1 MSILAIDPSL
11 VGTAIVRGDVSGFEV
26 KRFTSE
32 PSGEYAAARV
42 RRYERLITAEMQ
54 WIGPGPFDAI
64 FIEGYAFS
72 KNDAG
77 ARWLT
82 EYGGILRWHLCDL
95 TTRLWEVSPN
105 ILKLFATGQWTAKK
119 PEVCDQLRRKYD
131 VHFDTSDEYDAYGLF
146 RMGLVVRGLVEPY
159 GAFQADAVCR
169 LKHPQ
174 PRVRKARRGGQ
185 RKPPERTLF

>member
-1 MSILAIDPSL
+1 M
-11 VGTAIVRGDVSGFEV
+11 

-32 PSGEYAAARV
+32 PTAEYAAARV
-42 RRYERLITAEMQ
+42 KRYEKLISAEMQ
-54 WIGPGPFDAI
+54 WIGPGPFEAI

-105 ILKLFATGQWTAKK
+105 ILKLFATGNWTAKK
-119 PEVCDQLRRKYD
+119 PEVMDKLRAKYD
-131 VHFDTSDEYDAYGLF
+131 VHFATHDEYDAFGLF
-146 RMGLVVRGLVEPY
+146 RMGLVVRELVE
-159 GAFQADAVCR
+159 AVDVCQVDAVYR
-169 LKHPQ
+169 LKNPQ
-174 PRVRKARRGGQ
+174 PRVRKARKGGP
-185 RKPPERTLF
+185 RKPPERKLF